1 MTNITPANPVLNAD
15 IAAQLNITPAT
26 TLKAKQTRPRP
37 TTGDK
42 AATIAKSLVDKA
54 IIDGALCY
62 CPITGLL
69 VSHDLPPSLDVLMIN
84 CHPLAINAIRLLD
97 HPAYIQQFDNG
108 QLAGLILGLLAE
120 VDKISIS
127 PRSNAFLVRAKLETI
142 ASRNQLLDII
152 EWIANSLLT
161 TKLYYPKLAISHDKL
176 TIQALDEYMAWTYS
190 IEVYSF
196 DGSKPELVKAP
207 KPLAV
212 VSPATKVN
220 RLSKSFDSSLDELV
234 QAIDSCPDTTIEVVE
249 ATSEAILLNLS
260 PLLKGK
266 AADPNSKLDGLL
278 AALSSIEAIADIVA
292 DMQNYRQAISQ
303 LVGTQTTAIE
313 SILADY
319 MEAPEPAPV
328 AAGDKPASQIIN
340 PFLAKLAAAKVGK
353 S

>member
-1 MTNITPANPVLNAD
+1 MTTMPANPVLTNAD
-15 IAAQLNITPAT
+15 KLNIIAAAD
-26 TLKAKQTRPRP
+26 LKASQTRHKP
-37 TTGDK
+37 TTSSK
-42 AATIAKSLVDKA
+42 AATIAKQLVDKA
-54 IIDGALCY
+54 ITEGAICY
-62 CPITGLL
+62 CPITGLP
-69 VSHDLPPSLDVLMIN
+69 VSHDLPPSIDVLMIN

-97 HPAYIQQFDNG
+97 HPAYIKELNNA

-120 VDKISIS
+120 SDKISIS
-127 PRSNAFLVRAKLETI
+127 PKSNAFLVRARLETI

-161 TKLYYPKLAISHDKL
+161 TKLYYPKLATSHDKL
-176 TIQALDEYMAWTYS
+176 TIEALDEYMAWTYS

-220 RLSKSFDSSLDELV
+220 RLSKSFDSSLTELV
-234 QAIDSCPDTTIEVVE
+234 QAIDYCPDTTIEVVE

-266 AADPNSKLDGLL
+266 ATDHNSKLDGLL
-278 AALSSIEAIADIVA
+278 AALAPIYGIADIVA
-292 DMQNYRQAISQ
+292 DMQNYRKAISQ
-303 LVGTQTTAIE
+303 LVGTQSTAIE
-313 SILADY
+313 SVLADY
-319 MEAPEPAPV
+319 IEEPAPV
-328 AAGDKPASQIIN
+328 AAGDKPASESPSMN

-353 S
+353 Q